1 LVKINNT
8 VFQGDILN
16 LSNKYVFWSIVTI
29 LLGLFIAFISY
40 SPEQTTV
47 KKQGD
52 IAERSYQNGQEY
64 VIDLEKIDE
73 VADLD
78 GINKEKSI
86 EENALQVGVQK
97 LSSPNNLLLIIYTF
111 LLSGLFLYRE
121 KQNRKTITLLEKR
134 DDALK
139 ILEANQNNIT
149 IYTNLSDE
157 LKPFTQFIQDDIN
170 LDTLEEKINHEP
182 KYLILAS
189 RIILE
194 RLITAHYIKHSEED
208 NNLNGMI
215 VSLYRKRVLNHN
227 MHNYAHIIKAFG
239 NNVAHPNIRNPQKFN
254 SKDATL
260 VVGSLLQFLKELETN
275 HMLKDL
281 QYA

>member
-1 LVKINNT
+1 
-8 VFQGDILN
+8 LN
-16 LSNKYVFWSIVTI
+16 LSNKYVFWSLIIV
-29 LLGLFIAFISY
+29 LLALFITAISFN
-40 SPEQTTV
+40 SQDKTSST
-47 KKQGD
+47 D
-52 IAERSYQNGQEY
+52 TNTADRSFQQNQEY

-73 VADLD
+73 VADIKD
-78 GINKEKSI
+78 MTSKSNINDT
-86 EENALQVGVQK
+86 ALNTAIKNV
-97 LSSPNNLLLIIYTF
+97 SSPYNLLIIVYTV
-111 LLSGLFLYRE
+111 LLSILFIYRE
-121 KQNRKTITLLEKR
+121 KQNRKTIALLEKR

-139 ILEANQNNIT
+139 ILEANQNNTT

-170 LDTLEEKINHEP
+170 LDSLEEKINHEP

-215 VSLYRKRVLNHN
+215 ISLYRKRVLNHN

-239 NNVAHPNIRNPQKFN
+239 NNVAHPNVRNPQKFN